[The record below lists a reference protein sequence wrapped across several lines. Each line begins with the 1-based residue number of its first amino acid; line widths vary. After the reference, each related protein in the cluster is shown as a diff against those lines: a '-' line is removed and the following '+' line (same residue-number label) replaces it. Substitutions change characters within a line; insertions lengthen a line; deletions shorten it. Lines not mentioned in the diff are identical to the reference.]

1 MSKSSTFKTAFTP
14 HYKRC
19 LIENSGQGLFSGQ
32 WYNQGGS
39 LTDDRITAAIL
50 GKFAVAYYASTSPKS
65 FGIDIDDHSGRGE
78 AYLADIYGKTIARFN
93 GAPSIVAASPHGLHV
108 WYFLEFPI
116 PCQILETFVKNAVQ
130 GIPVEIRPTAS
141 LALRIPREASLLDP
155 GTLLPINRDF
165 ETVIEAAAAD
175 RVFHPAELF
184 GSEIMP
190 QAVRLSLRE
199 RQKRFGALRHSTA
212 IKKAQ
217 EEYLFLPGCTNDALN
232 HLVPLYRAA
241 GMDPDDTALQ
251 IAALLPPVY
260 AGELRRYSRLL
271 QRVKSYYRGAPD
283 PKPHVPQQQLF
294 TSTIADTIAS
304 KWEPYTQN
312 KALDNTRLDD
322 AHIRTSSRGMAAG
335 NTEYRN
341 SQVRA
346 SIRRLVCGILEWREF
361 AVSLY
366 DDNIERTKCN
376 YLYPYFAKNIKEGY
390 IPVPQS
396 VLRRIDQNY
405 SRHFD
410 FLISIGF
417 LERAPYKY
425 VPGAGICHYYRINVN
440 NFI

>member
-50 GKFAVAYYASTSPKS
+50 GKFAVAYYASTSPRS

-78 AYLADIYGKTIARFN
+78 GYLAEIYGKTIARFN

-241 GMDPDDTALQ
+241 GMDPEDTALQ

-260 AGELRRYSRLL
+260 AGELRSYSRLL

-283 PKPHVPQQQLF
+283 PKPHVLQQHLF
-294 TSTIADTIAS
+294 TSPIADTIAS
-304 KWEPYTQN
+304 KWEPIQE
-312 KALDNTRLDD
+312 RLDD
-322 AHIRTSSRGMAAG
+322 AHIRTSSRGMAPG
-335 NTEYRN
+335 NIEYRN

-376 YLYPYFAKNIKEGY
+376 YLYPYFSKNIKEGY

-405 SRHFD
+405 NRHFD
-410 FLISIGF
+410 FLLSTGF

-425 VPGAGICHYYRINVN
+425 VPGAGICHYYRINTER
-440 NFI
+440 FM